1 MGLRLYLRGLGI
13 GVIVTALLM
22 GYSLGGKKEL
32 SDAEIRSRAEALG
45 MVEES
50 KVLVK
55 PEEKDGQEDA
65 ADPGIPETDASKE
78 DTGSPITIT
87 GDADITNVPE
97 NETTDT
103 EEDAADTKEDASDIK
118 ENTSDTVEGTTDTA
132 GPDKDAE
139 NEPADKPKDP
149 EIRADGTNGGSTR
162 ELNVSGAVEGTE
174 NTEKTEADTGSETDK
189 KTGSDT
195 GSETGKETETD
206 TGSETDKKTGSDT
219 VAETDKKTGSD
230 AGTKTEAAGRTDPG
244 TGTGS
249 GVKTVTIMK
258 GSDSLTA
265 AKELE
270 RAGLIENA
278 AAFDEYLVSEKLDR
292 LISSGSYRIPV
303 GAGDQEIARIITGR

>member
-55 PEEKDGQEDA
+55 PEEKDGQEDV

-103 EEDAADTKEDASDIK
+103 EEDAADTKEDASDI
-118 ENTSDTVEGTTDTA
+118 EEDASDTGEGPTDTA
-132 GPDKDAE
+132 GPDKNAE

-189 KTGSDT
+189 KT
-195 GSETGKETETD
+195 ETD
-206 TGSETDKKTGSDT
+206 TG
-219 VAETDKKTGSD
+219 AETDKKTGSD